1 MATDRIPLAFGK
13 STGGAAIE
21 IQEVPVGDQISP
33 IWVAGLTGSNMLIN
47 GDMRIN
53 QRVFGGGSLAAST
66 FGFDRW
72 FADSGGANVSISAS
86 GVITHSSGT
95 ICQVI
100 EAPRGAF
107 GVSVSVVVGDLS
119 GGSLNVNVGGVAGT
133 ITAGTGR
140 RYVNIVTPS
149 STGTG
154 NLLVKLTPASG
165 SVTYREVSVM
175 RGGDMAA
182 FEYQPTAFAL
192 IQCQRFYEKSYPLNV
207 AAGTVTDAGQSAL
220 FLYGVSSPN
229 FAAGYTTDFKV
240 SKRGI
245 PAVTLYSPNSGASG
259 KMYSAGTNADVN
271 GMASSPGIG
280 GFFPNSGTIA
290 ATDNLNIRW
299 HWVADA
305 EITS

>member
-1 MATDRIPLAFGK
+1 MPLIEPLKFRK
-13 STGGAAIE
+13 SGSTVVAPAE
-21 IQEVPVGDQISP
+21 MEPGDQIPGAYISD
-33 IWVAGLTGSNMLIN
+33 IAGSNLLIN

-53 QRVFGGGSLAAST
+53 QRAFAGGALTASAFGY
-66 FGFDRW
+66 DRW
-72 FADSGGANVSISAS
+72 FADTGGANVSVSAA
-86 GVITHSSGT
+86 GVITHASGT
-95 ICQVI
+95 ICQAI
-100 EAPRGAF
+100 EAPRGVF
-107 GVSVSVVVGDLS
+107 GASITISVGDLS
-119 GGSLNVNVGGVAGT
+119 GGNLNVSVGGVAGT

-140 RYVNIVTPS
+140 RYVSIAAPGS
-149 STGTG
+149 SGTG
-154 NLLVKLTPASG
+154 NLIVKISPATA
-165 SVTYREVSVM
+165 SVTYREIAVV
-175 RGGDMAA
+175 RGGDMAG
-182 FEYQPTAFAL
+182 FDYQPAAFLL

-207 AAGTVTDAGQSAL
+207 AAGTVTDAGQSAF

-240 SKRGI
+240 SKRGT
-245 PAVTLYSPNSGASG
+245 PAVTLYSPNSGAAG

-271 GMASSPGIG
+271 GVAGSPGIS